1 MKTGHK
7 VTAAVGLVGV
17 VCLVMAAAPDGATL
31 GPAPGL
37 GGAQYELLVESIFAE
52 GCMGSGSSGDPIGC
66 MCPLFLASE
75 FEGTFTMTVNPRV
88 PPGHQT
94 FDVAVEDWLV
104 AFGDEEVEIM
114 GQGLYDRWTELDGSH
129 WQRMTLDLDL
139 YDEDVHFDSGAVP
152 NPTPGGEV
160 PKAIHIDLDNDAE
173 CYGFIMAIDAARLLL
188 TAGQA
193 KEGLAA
199 QSASQLSM

>member
-7 VTAAVGLVGV
+7 VTAAVGLVGL

-31 GPAPGL
+31 GPASGL
-37 GGAQYELLVESIFAE
+37 NRAQYQLLVESVFVE
-52 GCMGSGSSGDPIGC
+52 GCMGGGPIGC

-75 FEGTFTMTVNPRV
+75 FEGSFTMTLNPRV

-94 FDVAVEDWLV
+94 FDVSVEDWLV
-104 AFGDEEVEIM
+104 AFGDEEVQITGE
-114 GQGLYDRWTELDGSH
+114 GFYDRWNELDGSS
-129 WQRMTLDLDL
+129 WQRMTLDLEL

-152 NPTPGGEV
+152 NPTPGGEI

-173 CYGFIMAIDAARLLL
+173 CYGFIMALDAARLLL

-193 KEGLAA
+193 KEDLAA
-199 QSASQLSM
+199 DSVSIVDVK